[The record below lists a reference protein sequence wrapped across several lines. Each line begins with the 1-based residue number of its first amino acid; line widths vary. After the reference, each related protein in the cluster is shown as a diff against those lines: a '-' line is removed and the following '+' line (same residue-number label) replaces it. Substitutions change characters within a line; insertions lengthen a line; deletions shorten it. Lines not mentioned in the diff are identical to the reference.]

1 MKMRREEALKKRKEK
16 KRQWLREMYRM
27 GKSGAPPAADGGLS
41 MSEGRADTDD
51 EEPDEEDLDA
61 LLEWSDALNYDAY
74 HADWLGLATSHRPD
88 KYSTASA
95 LVSIPG
101 LAGAPQ

>member
-1 MKMRREEALKKRKEK
+1 MRVVTYAALGMRRRCATR
-16 KRQWLREMYRM
+16 
-27 GKSGAPPAADGGLS
+27 
-41 MSEGRADTDD
+41 EGRADTDETGA

-88 KYSTASA
+88 KYSTAST
-95 LVSIPG
+95 LVSLPG

>member
-16 KRQWLREMYRM
+16 KQQWLREMLSWARA
-27 GKSGAPPAADGGLS
+27 APPAADGCLS

-74 HADWLGLATSHRPD
+74 HADWLGLATSRRPD
-88 KYSTASA
+88 K
-95 LVSIPG
+95 
-101 LAGAPQ
+101 